1 MEATIMTGPQTGD
14 GPQYRE
20 AEREVER
27 FDAPTDDEPEPD
39 DYAMFGDDE

>member
-1 MEATIMTGPQTGD
+1 MIVFSGPQTGD

-20 AEREVER
+20 AERELDA
-27 FDAPTDDEPEPD
+27 FDRWLEDEPEPD